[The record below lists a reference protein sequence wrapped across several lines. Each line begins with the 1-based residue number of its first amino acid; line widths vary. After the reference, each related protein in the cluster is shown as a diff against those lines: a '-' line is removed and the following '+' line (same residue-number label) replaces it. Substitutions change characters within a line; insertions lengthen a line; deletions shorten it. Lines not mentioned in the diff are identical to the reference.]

1 MVTRSW
7 PRNRGRG
14 NGFEGIVVASLVRKL
29 PAAIAISTA
38 VHAVAVACV
47 LAYTPA
53 DLPPRVET
61 HAVIELI
68 EVQTQERTEPTADTI
83 PAVDVTLLDEETL
96 ASIPEQPAVRAE
108 APRSSPRERAT
119 DRRPDPADRVAISSG
134 TGTSIREPGTGT
146 GSATEPGA
154 GTGSGHSPM
163 FDMRKGKP
171 VRLTVGV
178 PTGRWDGREH
188 APETFGED
196 IDSGQLDNNGGGTY
210 RADQGPF
217 TAKVARDGSVDLKD
231 KRNFNIHLAL
241 PSPKKMKRA
250 VASWY
255 TDRNKPTGSIGPH
268 ETDKPRVN
276 LGESSGADTKPDQ
289 GGTVPIVGGGFDI
302 TDALMRRHGQD
313 PYASK
318 KLKFL
323 DSTRDERVQIGN
335 RYRQQQLAQATQ
347 IMKTNLDRM
356 WSEVTAPAARR
367 QALFELWDECAET
380 GTEDL
385 VIAGRAARKL
395 VIGFIRTRV
404 PAGSADAYST
414 AEIAALNRKKQSKA
428 TFAPYD

>member
-1 MVTRSW
+1 M
-7 PRNRGRG
+7 
-14 NGFEGIVVASLVRKL
+14 RKL

-53 DLPPRVET
+53 APPEPT
-61 HAVIELI
+61 GAGATIELVD
-68 EVQTQERTEPTADTI
+68 VQRTEP
-83 PAVDVTLLDEETL
+83 PAPIEPVDDDIVPVDVTLLDAETL
-96 ASIPEQPAVRAE
+96 AAIPEQPAIAMRE
-108 APRSSPRERAT
+108 ETPRSASREERTT

-134 TGTSIREPGTGT
+134 TGTAIREPGTGT
-146 GSATEPGA
+146 GSATEPGT
-154 GTGSGHSPM
+154 GNGSGASPM

-178 PTGRWDGREH
+178 PTGRWDGREN
-188 APETFGED
+188 APETYGPD
-196 IDSGQLDNNGGGTY
+196 IDSGQLDNDGGGTY

-217 TAKVARDGSVDLKD
+217 TAKVERDGSVNLKD
-231 KRNFNIHLAL
+231 KRNLNFRFGL

-255 TDRNKPTGSIGPH
+255 TDPNKPVGSIGPN

-276 LGESSGADTKPDQ
+276 LGESSGEDRKPDH
-289 GGTVPIVGGGFDI
+289 GGTVPIVGGGFDV
-302 TDALMRRHGQD
+302 TDALMRRKGID

-323 DSTRDERVQIGN
+323 DSTRDERVQIGQ

-356 WSEVTAPAARR
+356 WSTITEPVARR

-395 VIGFIRTRV
+395 VVGFIRTRV
-404 PAGSADAYST
+404 PAGSAGAYS
-414 AEIAALNRKKQSKA
+414 ADELAAFNRKKQSKA
-428 TFAPYD
+428 TFAPYE